1 MAEQIL
7 RIDSALGHS
16 AGPVPADLAE
26 GLASDNAPLVLQ
38 HDSVF
43 ASLPPPPPAP
53 GPDFNWGVALDS
65 LQGTLTDA
73 VPLLQWFFLLYFIAL
88 NGGYLLLNLASLFMI
103 RTYLREQDAA
113 SPYLNSGKHE
123 IPISII
129 MIAGNDVAAAVARVH
144 AMLELDYS
152 EFEVIIVNDGS
163 YEPVLKAL
171 VREFSL
177 APFPEAYRE
186 RLPGKHVKAV
196 HASTLYPGL
205 RLLDKESGGRADAL
219 NVAINCARYPLFCIM
234 DHDFILQR
242 DSLSKM
248 GQVFQNKPTV
258 VAACA
263 SVGVAN
269 DCTLHGGYMA
279 GIGLPRAWPAL
290 FQIIED
296 LRNVRFARMFWSRLN
311 AMLITTR
318 VFGVFHKETV
328 IAAGGFRTDA
338 LNEGMELVARIHRLL
353 RRENKHYHIAY
364 VPDALCWADAAENWK
379 LLKLQCMN
387 RQVSLAQALE
397 MNRQLLLGRGG
408 GAVGWLGF
416 PFIFLFEVMVPWLEV
431 LGYLIM
437 TLLWL
442 SGLISFQALW
452 TFLLAVIGLG
462 VMHSTSA
469 LLMDEMT
476 LRTNRKLSH
485 ALKLFAVALLE
496 NLGYRQLTAFWR
508 VIGTVRMRGQVRCAN
523 SLSAPDSN
531 TRQITA

>member
-7 RIDSALGHS
+7 RVDSALGHS

-38 HDSVF
+38 HDSLF
-43 ASLPPPPPAP
+43 ASLPPPPPVP
-53 GPDFNWGVALDS
+53 GPDFNWGLALDS
-65 LQGTLTDA
+65 LQGVLADA
-73 VPLLQWFFLLYFIAL
+73 IPLLQWFFLLNFIAL

-113 SPYLNSGKHE
+113 APYLSTAKHE

-129 MIAGNDVAAAVARVH
+129 LPAGNDAAAVVARVH
-144 AMLELDYS
+144 AMLQLDYS
-152 EFEVIIVNDGS
+152 EFEIIIVNDGS

-171 VREFSL
+171 VHEFSL

-186 RLPGKHVKAV
+186 RLPSKHVKAFL
-196 HASTLYPGL
+196 ASSVYPGL
-205 RLLDKESGGRADAL
+205 RLVDKESGGRADAL
-219 NVAINCARYPLFCIM
+219 NAALNCARYPLFCIM
-234 DHDFILQR
+234 DNDFVLQR

-248 GQVFQNKPTV
+248 GRAFQNKPTV

-269 DCTLHGGYMA
+269 GCTLQGGFMES
-279 GIGLPRAWPAL
+279 IGFPRSWLAL
-290 FQIIED
+290 FQVIEY
-296 LRNVRFARMFWSRLN
+296 LRNARFARMFWSRLN

-318 VFGVFHKETV
+318 IFGVFHKETV
-328 IAAGGFRTDA
+328 IAAGGFRTDT
-338 LNEGMELVARIHRLL
+338 LNEDMELVARIHRLL
-353 RRENKHYHIAY
+353 RRENKRYHIAY
-364 VPDALCWADAAENWK
+364 VPDALCWADATENWK

-387 RQVSLAQALE
+387 RQISLAQALE
-397 MNRQLLLGRGG
+397 MNRQLLLGRRG

-416 PFIFLFEVMVPWLEV
+416 PFIFLFEVMAPWLEV

-442 SGLISFQALW
+442 SGLISFQAFW

-462 VMHSTSA
+462 VLHSTSA

-508 VIGTVRMRGQVRCAN
+508 VIGTVRMRGQVRCTN